1 MRNKDLK
8 FKGLAEIMLYQYFKD
23 KELLAE
29 LNMKSFFEEDVKDE
43 IKEVESRIKFFISSL
58 NRVQLKQ
65 LIYMSLDFDD
75 ITDESM
81 LKYGQ

>member
-65 LIYMSLDFDD
+65 LIYMSLGFDD